1 MLVMSD
7 KQQPKHVLTNIDS
20 YIPFSIEF
28 SNSGLADL
36 YWRCGNGKTC
46 LFELGLSNTGG
57 VINITLASINSSN
70 ILKNNNK
77 YKIPFPVE
85 NFLPKFDVSE
95 WNIISEDYSSIFR
108 DDFNYELQLIVG
120 LDYLV
125 LNFLNIE
132 KSVCYFKNEELY
144 LGFNSNK
151 ELSSIQLTHIAAEEI
166 EIIKEIFKVDT
177 N

>member
-46 LFELGLSNTGG
+46 LFELGLSNTGE

-70 ILKNNNK
+70 ILKKNNK

-108 DDFNYELQLIVG
+108 DDFNYELQLILG

-166 EIIKEIFKVDT
+166 EMIKEIFKVDT

>member
-1 MLVMSD
+1 MSD

-46 LFELGLSNTGG
+46 LFELGLSNTGE

-95 WNIISEDYSSIFR
+95 WNIISKDYSSIFR

>member
-46 LFELGLSNTGG
+46 LFELGLSNTGE

-70 ILKNNNK
+70 ILKKNNK

-85 NFLPKFDVSE
+85 NFLPKL
-95 WNIISEDYSSIFR
+95 
-108 DDFNYELQLIVG
+108 DDFNYELQLILG

-166 EIIKEIFKVDT
+166 EMIKEIFKVDT

>member
-1 MLVMSD
+1 MSD

-46 LFELGLSNTGG
+46 LFELGLSNTGE

>member
-1 MLVMSD
+1 MSD

>member
-46 LFELGLSNTGG
+46 LFELGLSNTGE

-70 ILKNNNK
+70 ILKKNNK

-108 DDFNYELQLIVG
+108 DDFNYELQLILG

>member
-1 MLVMSD
+1 
-7 KQQPKHVLTNIDS
+7 KHVLTNIDS

-46 LFELGLSNTGG
+46 LFELGLSNTGE

-70 ILKNNNK
+70 ILKKNNK

-108 DDFNYELQLIVG
+108 DDFNYELQLILG

-166 EIIKEIFKVDT
+166 EMIKEIFKVDT

>member
-7 KQQPKHVLTNIDS
+7 KQQPKHVLTSIDS

-28 SNSGLADL
+28 SENRLADR

-46 LFELGLSNTGG
+46 LLELGLSNTGE
-57 VINITLASINSSN
+57 VINITLTSINYNN
-70 ILKNNNK
+70 ILKNNSNFE
-77 YKIPFPVE
+77 IPFPVE
-85 NFLPKFDVSE
+85 NFLPKFDVSG
-95 WNIISEDYSSIFR
+95 WNIISEDYSSIFK

-132 KSVCYFKNEELY
+132 KSKHYFKNEEIY
-144 LGFNSNK
+144 FGFNSNN

-166 EIIKEIFKVDT
+166 EIIKRNF
-177 N
+177 